1 MIPLVTCTS
10 SCERGHSRGHHQGQ
24 WRHGG
29 GLPGGRA
36 CAKLGAAGYVRKPF
50 DDASLISAIE
60 NALAGC
66 PRCAR
71 PRLGA

>member
-1 MIPLVTCTS
+1 M
-10 SCERGHSRGHHQGQ
+10 RQARRR
-24 WRHGG
+24 RH
-29 GLPGGRA
+29 
-36 CAKLGAAGYVRKPF
+36 VRKPF

-66 PRCAR
+66 TRCAR